1 MALND
6 SSQSSEPCSII
17 STERAVLERKRAALF
32 DELSRLSPEKI
43 VSGMNKHEH
52 GDKRAGKTGRA
63 DDE

>member
-1 MALND
+1 MAFND

-17 STERAVLERKRAALF
+17 STERAALERKRAALL
-32 DELSRLSPEKI
+32 DELSRLSPKAI
-43 VSGMNKHEH
+43 VNGINKHEH